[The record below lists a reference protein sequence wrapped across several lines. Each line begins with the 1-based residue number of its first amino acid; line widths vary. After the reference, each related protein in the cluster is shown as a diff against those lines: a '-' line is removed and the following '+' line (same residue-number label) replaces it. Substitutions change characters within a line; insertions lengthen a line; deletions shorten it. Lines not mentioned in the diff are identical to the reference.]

1 MNPART
7 FGALACLCALPF
19 ASQAD
24 WPQFRGPQAS
34 GQTTGEAAPVTW
46 NVQTGENILWRAE
59 VPGLG
64 HSAPIIVGDRVF
76 VTSAVNESGKAELKV
91 GLYGDIGAAQDN
103 GKQKWVLLCFDR
115 RTGTNLWEQ
124 VAHEGLPAIKR
135 HTKATH
141 ANSTPASDGHRV
153 VAFFGN
159 EGLHCYTVEGKPVWK
174 KSLGRLDAGYYKSP
188 SAQWGFASSPV
199 IEDGRVLVQ
208 CDVQTN
214 SFIAAFDLADGREL
228 WRTARL
234 EVPTWCTPTVTGA
247 GGKKIILINGYK
259 HTGAYDFATGKEI
272 WKLSGGGDIPV
283 PTPIVAHGL
292 AFFTSAHGPSS
303 PIYAIR
309 PEAKGDLTL
318 PSGVTTNAGIVWS
331 VPRKGNYMQT
341 PIVVGDLLY
350 CCNDAGT
357 LSCYDARSGKLHFQ
371 ERISP
376 TADGYTASPVA
387 SHGRIYFAS
396 EQGRVRVLQAVT
408 SFKVE
413 ATNDLGETCM
423 ATPAVSDG
431 VLFFRTRSQLIAV
444 GTKPVR

>member
-1 MNPART
+1 MNPIRT
-7 FGALACLCALPF
+7 FGAVLCLCVVPF
-19 ASQAD
+19 VAKAD
-24 WPQFRGPQAS
+24 WLQFRGPQAS
-34 GQTTGEAAPVTW
+34 GQTTGAQTPAEW
-46 NVQTGENILWRAE
+46 NVETGSNILWKAA

-64 HSAPIIVGDRVF
+64 HSAPIVVGDRVF
-76 VTSAVNESGKAELKV
+76 VTSAINESGKADLKV

-103 GKQKWVLLCFDR
+103 GSQKWVLFCFDR
-115 RTGTNLWEQ
+115 NTGARLWEQ

-141 ANSTPASDGHRV
+141 ANSTPASDGQRV
-153 VAFFGN
+153 VAFFGS
-159 EGLHCYTVEGKPVWK
+159 EGLHCYTIDGKPVWK
-174 KSLGRLDAGYYKSP
+174 MSLGRLDSGYFKSP
-188 SAQWGFASSPV
+188 TAQWGFASSPV
-199 IEDGRVLVQ
+199 IEDGKVLVQ

-214 SFIAAFDLADGREL
+214 SFIAAFSLADGQEL
-228 WRTARL
+228 WRTPRD
-234 EVPTWCTPTVTGA
+234 EVPTWCTPTVA
-247 GGKKIILINGYK
+247 EVSGKKVVLINGYK
-259 HTGAYDFATGKEI
+259 HAGAYDFATGNEL

-292 AFFTSAHGPSS
+292 SFFTSAHGPFA
-303 PIYAIR
+303 PIYAVH
-309 PEAKGDLTL
+309 PGSKGDLTL

-341 PIVVGDLLY
+341 PIVVGDLLF

-376 TADGYTASPVA
+376 SADGYSASPVA
-387 SHGRIYFAS
+387 SHGRIYFTS
-396 EQGRVRVLQAVT
+396 EQGKVRVLQAVN

-413 ATNDLGETCM
+413 ATSDLGETCM
-423 ATPAVSDG
+423 ATPAISDG

-444 GTKPVR
+444 GKKPGS